1 MEWTRL
7 NGSVYRSLSNILML
21 VVDGNSVPQM
31 QKKVK
36 VKSLSHVRLSVAPCT
51 VAHQAPLS
59 MRDFPGKNTGVGC
72 HFLLQGIFLT
82 QGSNPGLQHC
92 RQTLLSEPPGKPTGE
107 QDVNNGK
114 AGCAGGEGTQ
124 EPSCTNFLL
133 NRSKHKD
140 TRKTVLRG
148 TRRVESRHTNHVLPS
163 SSPAGWGRGA
173 AGRFWPPQGTRCAE
187 WGCPPVPFRPEALP
201 TTCCPWHLP
210 LGTCR

>member
-1 MEWTRL
+1 MCQSPGTHDVEWTEL
-7 NGSVYRSLSNILML
+7 NVSVYRSFSNMLML

-31 QKKVK
+31 QKKAK
-36 VKSLSHVRLSVAPCT
+36 VKPLSHVRLSVAPGT
-51 VAHQAPLS
+51 VARQAPLS

-82 QGSNPGLQHC
+82 QGWKPGLPHR

-114 AGCAGGEGTQ
+114 AGCAGGEGAQ

-148 TRRVESRHTNHVLPS
+148 TRRVESRHTSHLLPS
-163 SSPAGWGRGA
+163 SSPAGWVAGGGGA
-173 AGRFWPPQGTRCAE
+173 VLATPG
-187 WGCPPVPFRPEALP
+187 
-201 TTCCPWHLP
+201 H
-210 LGTCR
+210 